1 MTRTL
6 SSTDLGFSSSILC
19 SSGIFYSLK
28 LILNLSTYIFV
39 VEISTTNVYFDDK
52 DSLSYKV
59 ALAKSRGLLGVGV
72 WALGYEGGYYD
83 IWDIFAKR

>member
-1 MTRTL
+1 MEMRERAKDEL
-6 SSTDLGFSSSILC
+6 EHIENG
-19 SSGIFYSLK
+19 
-28 LILNLSTYIFV
+28 NLYQ
-39 VEISTTNVYFDDK
+39 NMLRQVYFDDK